1 MTTYTLPDL
10 ERHWAASVVSF
21 APELPTCQ
29 AFFEQLPKTASGVA
43 AGISER
49 RAYLLLVKS
58 LNHAFATYLLLQRG
72 LVVDA
77 ALSVR
82 NALETLLLLE
92 LLCSRPELCEQWS
105 QGKELRP
112 SEVRR
117 HLAAP
122 PTMRTGDLIIERS
135 ESEYADATFAYA
147 WLSRITHA
155 NLESL
160 DHAAT
165 RVDDDRFVLHV
176 GGARFPAQAVA
187 ISKILGVAFLRV
199 LVTTA
204 AVHSPQ
210 LLKSDRARFAKLKLA
225 VAAISKAAPNTVLHP
240 TPPASLARRS
250 RRG

>member
-10 ERHWAASVVSF
+10 ERHWAASTLTF
-21 APELPTCQ
+21 AQELPSCQ

-43 AGISER
+43 AAISGR
-49 RAYLLLVKS
+49 RALAPNCAYLLLVKS
-58 LNHAFATYLLLQRG
+58 LNHAFATYVLLQRG

-82 NALETLLLLE
+82 NALETVLLLE
-92 LLCSRPELCEQWS
+92 LLSLRPDLCEQWS

-112 SEVRR
+112 AEVRQ
-117 HLAAP
+117 HLAAAS
-122 PTMRTGDLIIERS
+122 TVQVGDLVIERPN
-135 ESEYADATFAYA
+135 EYADARFAYA

-160 DHAAT
+160 NHAAT
-165 RVDDDRFVLHV
+165 RVDENGFVLHV
-176 GGARFPAQAVA
+176 GGARLPSQAVA
-187 ISKILGVAFLRV
+187 ISKILGVAFLRA

-210 LLKSDRARFAKLKLA
+210 LLKSDRARFAKLKRA
-225 VAAISKAAPNTVLHP
+225 VEGIREAAPNPVL
-240 TPPASLARRS
+240 RQR
-250 RRG
+250 